1 MSQNYSAEN
10 IEVLEGVEAIRRNP
24 GMYIGSTG
32 SHGLVHLIY
41 EAFANSVDEAVAGY
55 GTCITLSLDLHTG
68 WVTVEDEGRGIPFEL
83 KEHKGQMLPAATIIV
98 STIHAGGKFDNSK
111 QTSAYA
117 SSGGLHGVGTTAINA
132 FAEVLELDSWRNGQH
147 FRQTFKH
154 GEPQPH
160 KLEKCDKAK
169 HGTRFRWKADLK
181 LFDTGSHYDLELLV
195 SRIKPAAYLNPGLKI
210 ILSLHQ
216 EGEDSPKVQEFY
228 SQNGLGG
235 YVTDLLKEL
244 EGAEARAL
252 FPQPIL
258 IEGERE
264 GVQVSAALLISAES
278 YQTTIHSYANS
289 IRTRDGGT
297 HESGFKAAL
306 TRVVNDQSANGIS
319 PSAGTATKSKVAT
332 KSKAKNGKTPSK
344 SQPISFKPEVIQQGL
359 YVTIAIK
366 LARPQFQSQTKDR
379 LSSAE
384 VEGITRSV
392 IGQGLADWFSANPKQ
407 GNAWLKRIEASQKA
421 REEALH
427 YEELARAAARDKG
440 GLLIDKA
447 ISDKFVRCAS
457 KSPAESEILIVE
469 GDSAGGSAVQG
480 RDAKTQAIL
489 KLRGKPLNVAGA
501 KLSTI
506 VSNQEILTL
515 LNVLGTGFGSSF
527 DLTKLAFHKI
537 IIMSDA
543 DVDGL
548 HIQCLLL
555 TFFHE
560 MLPELIRQGHI
571 YIAQPPLYKVT
582 YKKQDIWL
590 LDDAA
595 KDLWLRQHRDGI
607 GLAFKRFKGLGE
619 MNPRELRETTLD
631 PTKRTL
637 LRVTIEEADL
647 ASKLVHQLMESKDAG
662 VRREFLEQF
671 GGGWLA
677 PTMPTTASKAKSS
690 AETATIGKAKN
701 SAEAA
706 RNSPEPT
713 NLKKESSTLV
723 QATLSQPTQPSTA
736 AKVPTTSGKPSAEAA
751 TVGKAKNS
759 PEPTNLKKEPS
770 TLVQP
775 TQPTTTSK
783 AKTSPE
789 PTNLATA
796 SDKAKSAK
804 GVA

>member
-1 MSQNYSAEN
+1 MSQNYNAQS

-41 EAFANSVDEAVAGY
+41 EAFANAVDEAVAGH
-55 GTCITLSLDLHTG
+55 GNCITLSLDLHTG

-83 KEHKGQMLPAATIIV
+83 KEHKGQKLPAATIIV

-132 FAEVLELDSWRNGQH
+132 FAEVLELDSWRDGQH
-147 FRQTFKH
+147 FRQTFKR

-160 KLEKCDKAK
+160 KIEKCDKAK
-169 HGTRFRWKADLK
+169 QGTRFRWKADLK
-181 LFDTGSHYDLELLV
+181 LFDAGSHYDLELLV

-210 ILSLHQ
+210 VLSLHQ
-216 EGEDSPKVQEFY
+216 VGEESPKVQEFY
-228 SQNGLGG
+228 SQHGLSG
-235 YVTDLLKEL
+235 YVIDLLKEL

-258 IEGERE
+258 IEGERD
-264 GVQVSAALLISAES
+264 GVQVNAALLISAES

-306 TRVVNDQSANGIS
+306 TRVVNEQSANGITN
-319 PSAGTATKSKVAT
+319 SANAAKSKVVA
-332 KSKAKNGKTPSK
+332 KGKAKNGKAPSK
-344 SQPISFKPEVIQQGL
+344 SQPVSFKPEVIQQGL

-384 VEGITRSV
+384 VEGITRSI
-392 IGQGLADWFSANPKQ
+392 IGQGLSDWFSANPKQ

-480 RDAKTQAIL
+480 RDAKIQAIL

-527 DLTKLAFHKI
+527 DLSKLAFHKI

-595 KDLWLRQHRDGI
+595 KDQWLRQHRDAI

-631 PTKRTL
+631 PARRTL

-677 PTMPTTASKAKSS
+677 PTMPSIGKTSTESTTA
-690 AETATIGKAKN
+690 GKAKN
-701 SAEAA
+701 
-706 RNSPEPT
+706 
-713 NLKKESSTLV
+713 
-723 QATLSQPTQPSTA
+723 
-736 AKVPTTSGKPSAEAA
+736 
-751 TVGKAKNS
+751 
-759 PEPTNLKKEPS
+759 
-770 TLVQP
+770 
-775 TQPTTTSK
+775 
-783 AKTSPE
+783 
-789 PTNLATA
+789 
-796 SDKAKSAK
+796 AK